1 MNLDFSEVVKLINQR
16 RFNDSLNLLN
26 QLENQNKDNFEFLNY
41 KGFVLLNIYE
51 FEKSI
56 DYFSKA
62 LLKKNNSFL
71 SLCYRSESYSEMG
84 DYKKALS
91 DLQKAQLI
99 NSKSHEVCFS
109 IGDTYSNLGDN
120 DKAIEY
126 FKKTLEIKPDFEI
139 AIENLITK
147 LAETNSIEDEENIYI
162 KTNSKI
168 NRINYP
174 YSSDELIKDSLIK
187 KIFETSKKII
197 DKNFKNLTSS
207 QTQIYRRNNENLNC
221 DRHFRVF
228 NNFKTIPKYCFSC
241 FKVTIGIDSVLN
253 LIKLYLIFDN
263 INLENNNIRKCMVES
278 RPDVKGLYKGFIY
291 CQSLEEAKKIRKK
304 VDKFIKKNIK
314 SEISIEIKRGCT
326 EFGVKYPKYKN
337 LENQIMNYDHNWL
350 KFENIVDKKFPK
362 FTVHTKIRESKKG
375 LNLRDILII
384 KNWLYLAKLI
394 GDQSYKEVSNDGFD
408 NSFIKEKFFEKIK
421 KSTS

>member
-350 KFENIVDKKFPK
+350 KFEN
-362 FTVHTKIRESKKG
+362 
-375 LNLRDILII
+375 
-384 KNWLYLAKLI
+384 
-394 GDQSYKEVSNDGFD
+394 
-408 NSFIKEKFFEKIK
+408 
-421 KSTS
+421 